1 MMAYFC
7 FYKCLASILQLLA
20 QFLRLLL
27 FLNFPFG
34 RKTKS
39 VNRNAVVST
48 RKCCL
53 FVCFRLFWSD
63 WETSGIH
70 SVDKDTGGDMMTVA
84 KGLDRP
90 TAFVIFKATP
100 PGL

>member
-1 MMAYFC
+1 M
-7 FYKCLASILQLLA
+7 SILQLLA

-27 FLNFPFG
+27 FLSFPF
-34 RKTKS
+34 RTKKKS
-39 VNRNAVVST
+39 VERKVVVST

-53 FVCFRLFWSD
+53 FFFCFRLFWSD
-63 WETSGIH
+63 WESSGIH

>member
-1 MMAYFC
+1 MPSVDITASG
-7 FYKCLASILQLLA
+7 SILEASSFSKLS
-20 QFLRLLL
+20 FW
-27 FLNFPFG
+27 NEN
-34 RKTKS
+34 KKS
-39 VNRNAVVST
+39 VDRNVVVST

-53 FVCFRLFWSD
+53 IFCFRLFWSD

>member
-1 MMAYFC
+1 M
-7 FYKCLASILQLLA
+7 SILQLLA

-27 FLNFPFG
+27 FLSFPF
-34 RKTKS
+34 RMKKKS
-39 VNRNAVVST
+39 VDRKVVV
-48 RKCCL
+48 C
-53 FVCFRLFWSD
+53 FFCFRLFWSD
-63 WETSGIH
+63 WESSGIH

>member
-1 MMAYFC
+1 MIACFC
-7 FYKCLASILQLLA
+7 FYECLKSDIKASGLILEA
-20 QFLRLLL
+20 SS

-34 RKTKS
+34 MKKS
-39 VNRNAVVST
+39 LWLGTQLLVLQRV
-48 RKCCL
+48 
-53 FVCFRLFWSD
+53 FCFRLFWSD
-63 WETSGIH
+63 WESSGIH

>member
-1 MMAYFC
+1 MPYVDITASG
-7 FYKCLASILQLLA
+7 SILEA
-20 QFLRLLL
+20 FS

-34 RKTKS
+34 MKKS
-39 VNRNAVVST
+39 LLLGTHLLVLQSA
-48 RKCCL
+48 
-53 FVCFRLFWSD
+53 FCFRLFWSD

-70 SVDKDTGGDMMTVA
+70 SVDKDTGRDIITVA

>member
-1 MMAYFC
+1 MPGVDIKASG
-7 FYKCLASILQLLA
+7 SILEASSFSKLSFWNEKKKKA
-20 QFLRLLL
+20 
-27 FLNFPFG
+27 
-34 RKTKS
+34 
-39 VNRNAVVST
+39 VDRNAFLST

-53 FVCFRLFWSD
+53 LVCFRLFWSD

>member
-1 MMAYFC
+1 M
-7 FYKCLASILQLLA
+7 
-20 QFLRLLL
+20 
-27 FLNFPFG
+27 
-34 RKTKS
+34 
-39 VNRNAVVST
+39 
-48 RKCCL
+48 L

>member
-1 MMAYFC
+1 MIVHLPSVDM
-7 FYKCLASILQLLA
+7 LQLLA

-27 FLNFPFG
+27 FLSFPF
-34 RKTKS
+34 RMKKKS
-39 VNRNAVVST
+39 VDRNVVVST
-48 RKCCL
+48 RKCFL
-53 FVCFRLFWSD
+53 FFCFRLFWSD
-63 WETSGIH
+63 WESSGIH

>member
-1 MMAYFC
+1 MF
-7 FYKCLASILQLLA
+7 
-20 QFLRLLL
+20 
-27 FLNFPFG
+27 
-34 RKTKS
+34 
-39 VNRNAVVST
+39 
-48 RKCCL
+48 

>member
-1 MMAYFC
+1 MPGVDIKASG
-7 FYKCLASILQLLA
+7 SILEASSFSKLSFWNEKKKA
-20 QFLRLLL
+20 
-27 FLNFPFG
+27 
-34 RKTKS
+34 
-39 VNRNAVVST
+39 VDRNAVVST

-53 FVCFRLFWSD
+53 LVCFRLFWSD